1 MMSNTRI
8 LACEFDY
15 FQPRTI
21 EEAVNLMAKHGERS
35 SVLAGGTDLLV
46 NMKAGRIAPAVVVD
60 IRKIPDLERINGQDG
75 LSIGAMIKF
84 CSVER
89 SETIALKYTAL
100 AEAAEQMGS
109 VQIRNMATI
118 CGNVCTASPSAD
130 SPPALL
136 VFDAQTL
143 IFGPSGER
151 LVPLDQ
157 FFISSKKTALGLAEL
172 LIRIVLPEPPPGL
185 CSAFLKVGRIALDI
199 ATVNAAVALKRDG
212 GCFRSCRIALGSV
225 APRAIRSRRAEEA
238 LEGQPYSM
246 DLVEYASALA
256 SMEVQASKRARLGRS
271 TAEYRKIA
279 IKSLV
284 RDAILRAWERTSD
297 KGGKR

>member
-1 MMSNTRI
+1 MSNTRI

-21 EEAVNLMAKHGERS
+21 EEAVNLMAKYGEKS

-46 NMKAGRIAPAVVVD
+46 NMKIGRIAPAVIVD
-60 IRKIPDLERINGQDG
+60 IRRIPDLERMNGQDG
-75 LSIGAMIKF
+75 LSIGAAIKVR
-84 CSVER
+84 SVER

-100 AEAAEQMGS
+100 TEAAGQLGPL
-109 VQIRNMATI
+109 QIRNMATI

-136 VFDAQTL
+136 VFDAQAW
-143 IFGPSGER
+143 IFGPSGMR
-151 LVPLDQ
+151 IVPLDQ
-157 FFISSKKTALGLAEL
+157 FFVSSKKTALGLAEL

-185 CSAFLKVGRIALDI
+185 GSAFLKVGRVAADV
-199 ATVNAAVALKRDG
+199 ATVNAAVSLKRDD

-225 APRAIRSRRAEEA
+225 TPRAIRSRPAEEA
-238 LEGQPYSM
+238 LEGKPYSV
-246 DLVEYASALA
+246 DLVEYASMLA
-256 SMEVQASKRARLGRS
+256 SMEVQPSKRARLGRS
-271 TAEYRKIA
+271 TAEYRKTA

-284 RDAILRAWERTSD
+284 RDAIQRAWERASE
-297 KGGKR
+297 KGRKR